1 MRGVELSHHN
11 GDCSFE
17 TILRRY
23 QLDDPVLWRLA
34 AIIHEAD
41 LDDERY
47 DAPEAPGP
55 DTALRGL
62 SMICTDA
69 QILHHTGPVRRPLRI
84 PPPRHPPRPRTCL
97 STNSAPSA
105 PPGSELVSS

>member
-1 MRGVELSHHN
+1 
-11 GDCSFE
+11 
-17 TILRRY
+17 
-23 QLDDPVLWRLA
+23 VLWRLA

-47 DAPEAPGP
+47 DAPEAPGL

-69 QILHHTGPVRRPLRI
+69 HVLHHTGPCS
-84 PPPRHPPRPRTCL
+84 TA
-97 STNSAPSA
+97 STNSTAA
-105 PPGSELVSS
+105 PPSSAANLPEHQQRTECATGVGVGVEPITRKRRQ